1 MRDYFEITEEEQKI
15 IDKENQEKKLQEEKL
30 QKEKEDSFVQY
41 IEDTFP
47 QYTEQLQDISSELK
61 KVNNNLSSN
70 IEVSQYD
77 INQSYVFFVVF
88 GFSMIILLLYK
99 ILKKFFY

>member
-1 MRDYFEITEEEQKI
+1 MKKKI
-15 IDKENQEKKLQEEKL
+15 QEEKL
-30 QKEKEDSFVQY
+30 QKEKEDSFVKY
-41 IEDTFP
+41 VEDTFP
-47 QYTEQLQDISSELK
+47 QYTSQFENISFELQ
-61 KVNNNLSSN
+61 KVNENLSSN

-99 ILKKFFY
+99 MLKKFFY